1 MKTKLLTAGLLAA
14 GLMTSVAATAA
25 DSYTLGVS
33 ATVLGRCIFTQAPG
47 ATLTLTNT
55 VGGIDPSSATSA
67 TGSAN
72 ITYKCTKGQAPA
84 FTADLGVNASGGN
97 RRVFDGSSDYMVYA
111 LNLTS
116 GGSGSGFGAAE
127 NKTLAVAGTIV
138 QANFQNAAA
147 GVYNDTVIINVT
159 P

>member
-33 ATVLGRCIFTQAPG
+33 ATVLGRCIFTQAAG
-47 ATLTLTNT
+47 ATLTMTNAA
-55 VGGIDPSSATSA
+55 GGIDPSSATSA

-84 FTADLGVNASGGN
+84 FTANNGLNFLGN
-97 RRVFDGSSDYMVYA
+97 RRVFDGASDYMVYS
-111 LNLTS
+111 LNLAS
-116 GGSGSGFGAAE
+116 GGSGSGFGATE
-127 NKTLAVAGTIV
+127 NKTLVVSGTIV
-138 QANFQNAAA
+138 QADFQNAAA
-147 GVYNDTVIINVT
+147 GVYNDTVVINVT